1 MAETIN
7 LIIQYGI
14 YPVMMAAL
22 IITFLCLSKK
32 NTEKNNAE
40 NAQNNLQLMQSAVKE
55 GMKDFGDNF
64 KSELREIVEEVKKP
78 AIHTVLDEE
87 YNHAINEYIDQ

>member
-1 MAETIN
+1 MAETIK

-32 NTEKNNAE
+32 NAEKNNEE
-40 NAQNNLQLMQSAVKE
+40 NAQNNLQIM
-55 GMKDFGDNF
+55 
-64 KSELREIVEEVKKP
+64 
-78 AIHTVLDEE
+78 
-87 YNHAINEYIDQ
+87 

>member
-32 NTEKNNAE
+32 NTEKNNEE
-40 NAQNNLQLMQSAVKE
+40 NAQNNLQLM
-55 GMKDFGDNF
+55 
-64 KSELREIVEEVKKP
+64 
-78 AIHTVLDEE
+78 
-87 YNHAINEYIDQ
+87 

>member
-22 IITFLCLSKK
+22 IITFLFLSKK

-40 NAQNNLQLMQSAVKE
+40 NAQNNLQLM
-55 GMKDFGDNF
+55 
-64 KSELREIVEEVKKP
+64 
-78 AIHTVLDEE
+78 
-87 YNHAINEYIDQ
+87 